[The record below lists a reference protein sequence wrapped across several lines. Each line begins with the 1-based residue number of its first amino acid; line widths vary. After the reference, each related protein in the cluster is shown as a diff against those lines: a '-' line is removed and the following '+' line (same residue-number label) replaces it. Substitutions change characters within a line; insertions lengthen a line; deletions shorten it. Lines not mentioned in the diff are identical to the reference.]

1 MILTSDSPF
10 EPLGTWYRIRDKRT
24 VFVSDV
30 RALAQ
35 PGALQSEL
43 RYHPDELNGS
53 LFPVLTPLFL
63 ITHSKSRR
71 IQRSRSVVSWGGGGT
86 ESASATL
93 PVNVDC
99 ILGVKRFG
107 VPPENLA
114 ALTVPA
120 HQYITYGT
128 LRAFTILHDCLPVR
142 LLSG

>member
-1 MILTSDSPF
+1 MTGHMILTSDSPF

-24 VFVSDV
+24 VFVSDI

-71 IQRSRSVVSWGGGGT
+71 IQRSRSVVSWGGG
-86 ESASATL
+86 
-93 PVNVDC
+93 D
-99 ILGVKRFG
+99 GVCLRNPTRKCGLYPWGKKVRG
-107 VPPENLA
+107 PP
-114 ALTVPA
+114 
-120 HQYITYGT
+120 
-128 LRAFTILHDCLPVR
+128 
-142 LLSG
+142 